1 MKTFLRKACE
11 NEQGFYDVVVGNN
24 VAHKLIGASQS
35 TIAAYIRKGYLK
47 RVGTG
52 LLITKSGIDAA

>member
-24 VAHKLIGASQS
+24 VAHKLCGASNS
-35 TIAAYIRKGYLK
+35 TIATYVRKGYLK

-52 LLITKSGIDAA
+52 LCITKAGIEAA